1 MSGLFAKVQ
10 SRELA
15 PPGPP
20 GTLVEEGDYVGWH
33 LYRGPPSRNEQ
44 PDGAGSIVMWVILFP
59 FLVLLTAALLT
70 FAMIFLALLPLA
82 LMLILGNKVLIDL
95 GLHRYANLQFKEIYF
110 HDDGR
115 IAIPLTNRS
124 HHVFRFHELE
134 RFIIYYGK
142 FRNFSIHI
150 NGNEYTTTLLA
161 TEGLAMFAERHGAPL
176 KMVETFFQDN

>member
-1 MSGLFAKVQ
+1 MSGLFARVQ
-10 SRELA
+10 SGELA

-20 GTLVEEGDYVGWH
+20 GTLVEEGEYIGWH

-44 PDGAGSIVMWVILFP
+44 PEGAGSIVMWVILFP

-70 FAMIFLALLPLA
+70 FAMMFLALLPLA

-95 GLHRYANLQFKEIYF
+95 GLHKYANLQFKEVYF

-115 IAIPLTNRS
+115 IAIPLTKRS
-124 HHVFRFHELE
+124 HHMFHFQELE
-134 RFIIYYGK
+134 RFIIYYGT
-142 FRNFSIHI
+142 FRNFRFDI

-176 KMVETFFQDN
+176 KMVETFLTDN